1 MIAFPLSA
9 AAAELPAGVQQIL
22 QQSELTPDKLVHITL
37 QELLQTLAGW
47 LKNAWG
53 QPLQLARRAVL
64 FLLYDVL
71 RDVYLKVFLSPWI
84 SKYSLALVKALA
96 DGTYS
101 QCP

>member
-1 MIAFPLSA
+1 MIAFPLPA

-53 QPLQLARRAVL
+53 QPLQLARRTVVPGGTVWTL
-64 FLLYDVL
+64 WLC
-71 RDVYLKVFLSPWI
+71 S
-84 SKYSLALVKALA
+84 ALA
-96 DGTYS
+96 
-101 QCP
+101 PLR

>member
-1 MIAFPLSA
+1 MIAFPLPA

-53 QPLQLARRAVL
+53 
-64 FLLYDVL
+64 
-71 RDVYLKVFLSPWI
+71 
-84 SKYSLALVKALA
+84 
-96 DGTYS
+96 
-101 QCP
+101 

>member
-1 MIAFPLSA
+1 MIAFPLPA

-53 QPLQLARRAVL
+53 QPLELARRAVL
-64 FLLYDVL
+64 FCCFPAVWGCWRTVVPGGTVWTLWL
-71 RDVYLKVFLSPWI
+71 FS
-84 SKYSLALVKALA
+84 ALA
-96 DGTYS
+96 
-101 QCP
+101 PLR

>member
-1 MIAFPLSA
+1 MIAFPLPA

-53 QPLQLARRAVL
+53 QPLQLARRTVWGCWRTVVPGGTVWTL
-64 FLLYDVL
+64 WLC
-71 RDVYLKVFLSPWI
+71 S
-84 SKYSLALVKALA
+84 ALA
-96 DGTYS
+96 PL
-101 QCP
+101 C